1 MPYLADR
8 QQVFWMGELVA
19 VLAVRQ
25 RRVRSIVL
33 LRDNS
38 LHRTLTRPKTLAHR
52 PMIGA
57 HS

>member
-8 QQVFWMGELVA
+8 QRAWWTGDLVA

-38 LHRTLTRPKTLAHR
+38 LHRTLTRPKTLAER
-52 PMIGA
+52 PVIGA
-57 HS
+57 R